1 MGLVEQ
7 IDKWKDKKVL
17 LIGESLV
24 DKYIT
29 GFANKISPDAPVPN
43 IRVEEHN
50 SFLGGVGLVLKFIK
64 SLGGIPKI
72 CTIVGNDNDG
82 KFFLNRVK
90 KLNIDSSS
98 IIVDK
103 NISTPQITR
112 IKSMNQH
119 LLRLETDYSQKFSKK
134 SKEKLLKHIK
144 DGYDEIDSIVILDY
158 GIGDMFDD
166 IFITTMLNHIKDSY
180 RCPISVRPNSENYY
194 LYEDMDLIKMTLHKA
209 MRAFSIECC
218 TETSVQIVGRRILN
232 STNCKNVLLN
242 DIESNSYLFSKSE
255 KLNEIESILK
265 SPVRSYVAVGSVI
278 MAVLGLSLG
287 ANLSV
292 ESAAKLALYAST
304 YSAIIPPVK
313 YFNQDDFKKFLDDN

>member
-1 MGLVEQ
+1 MELVEL
-7 IDKWKDKKVL
+7 INKWKGKKVL

-43 IRVEEHN
+43 VRVDEYN
-50 SFLGGVGLVLKFIK
+50 SFLGGVGLVLKFIQ
-64 SLGGIPKI
+64 SLGGKPKI
-72 CTIVGNDNDG
+72 CTIIGNDSEG
-82 KFFLNRVK
+82 KFFLKRVK
-90 KLNIDSSS
+90 ELKVDSTS

-119 LLRLETDYSQKFSKK
+119 LLRLETDYSQEFSEK
-134 SKEKLLKHIK
+134 SKEKLMDQIK
-144 DGYDEIDSIVILDY
+144 QTNENFDSTVILDY
-158 GIGDMFDD
+158 GLGNMFDD
-166 IFITTMLNHIKDSY
+166 LFITTMLNYIKDSNNVQ
-180 RCPISVRPNSENYY
+180 IAVRPNSENYY
-194 LYEDMDLIKMTLHKA
+194 LYENVDLIKMTLHKA
-209 MRAFSIECC
+209 MREFSIECC
-218 TETSVQIVGRRILN
+218 TETSVSIVGRRILN

-242 DIESNSYLFSKSE
+242 DIESNSYLFSRSE
-255 KLNEIESILK
+255 KLKEIKSILN

-287 ANLSV
+287 AKISV
-292 ESAAKLALYAST
+292 QDAAKIALYAGT

-313 YFNQDDFKKFLDDN
+313 YFDQNDFRNFLENN

>member
-7 IDKWKDKKVL
+7 IDKWKDKRVL

-43 IRVEEHN
+43 IRVEAHN
-50 SFLGGVGLVLKFIK
+50 SFLGGVGLVLKFIQ
-64 SLGGIPKI
+64 SLGGKPTL

-90 KLNIDSSS
+90 ELEIDSSS
-98 IIVDK
+98 IVVDK

-119 LLRLETDYSQKFSKK
+119 LLRLETDYSQKFSEK
-134 SKEKLLKHIK
+134 SKEKLLNHIK
-144 DGYDEIDSIVILDY
+144 DNDNEIDSIIILDY

-166 IFITTMLNHIKDSY
+166 LFITTILNQIKDTY
-180 RCPISVRPNSENYY
+180 TCPISVRPSSENYY
-194 LYEDMDLIKMTLHKA
+194 LYEDVDVIKMTLHKA

-232 STNCKNVLLN
+232 STNCKDVLLN
-242 DIESNSYLFSKSE
+242 DIESSSYLFSRSE
-255 KLNEIESILK
+255 KLKEIESILE

-292 ESAAKLALYAST
+292 EDATRLALYAST
-304 YSAIIPPVK
+304 YSAVVPPVK
-313 YFNQDDFKKFLDDN
+313 YFNQDDFKKFLEEN